1 MSLTIKNAE
10 TCRLA
15 SELAELTGETK
26 TTAITVA
33 LRQRLE
39 RKRHEASAEHRVE
52 EILAVARRCADS
64 LGPGPVAVD
73 HGDVLYDERGLPK

>member
-1 MSLTIKNAE
+1 MSLNIKNAE

-26 TTAITVA
+26 TEAITVA

-39 RKRHEASAEHRVE
+39 RKRRQASTERRVE
-52 EILAVARRCADS
+52 EMLAVAGRCAS
-64 LGPGPVAVD
+64 RLEPGPTAAD
-73 HGDVLYDERGLPK
+73 HGDVLFDEHGLPK

>member
-26 TTAITVA
+26 TKAITVA

-52 EILAVARRCADS
+52 EMLAVARRCADS
-64 LGPGPVAVD
+64 MRPGPVAVD
-73 HGDVLYDERGLPK
+73 HGDMLYDERGLPK